1 MIVNEL
7 RNFSR
12 AFHPLCVSASSSDWL
27 KIHFPALTRALA
39 FQLSLLLITMNSVHT
54 RENKE
59 WENSVTPKRGQRSDL
74 VWRILLTR
82 TRRRIRN
89 ATRTVTGELVRA
101 KLTLRTKGA
110 FLLRLDSKIL
120 NRLITRIM
128 VCQRIRRSHSSFDAP
143 WSSDLRLINIFS
155 KEEAKSVFLILEFN
169 RLGFAP
175 SGQYVLKAL
184 TSNQGQV

>member
-1 MIVNEL
+1 MIVIEL

-12 AFHPLCVSASSSDWL
+12 ASHPLCVSASSSDLL

-54 RENKE
+54 RENKG
-59 WENSVTPKRGQRSDL
+59 WENSVTPKRGQRYSETWSC
-74 VWRILLTR
+74 V
-82 TRRRIRN
+82 

-101 KLTLRTKGA
+101 ILTLRTKGA

-128 VCQRIRRSHSSFDAP
+128 VCQRSHSSFDAP
-143 WSSDLRLINIFS
+143 WSSDLRLINLFS